1 MMIRETMIR
10 KMMIRKMM
18 IREMM
23 IREMMIRETMIC
35 KMMICKMMIRSRIG
49 KSTLRIKNGTL
60 GIRNRISDS
69 GDNYNMDNMVYYLE
83 IKKEIEELLKL
94 QDKYFAVY
102 QVYIDPIQ
110 RKITPE
116 IRNTIIEQSLTCGRE
131 EADKLLDKLKK
142 QKLPVDIWQLIKEFG
157 IGIKEEEGDIS
168 LNYIYFG
175 AFEESGAITL
185 YIDNIR
191 KGEELI
197 REYKI
202 KELLNINLK
211 EVILAHELF
220 HYIEARNKKLF
231 VNQYRIKLWKLGP
244 YTHTSLLSCTSEI
257 ASMAFAK
264 RLLNLNFCPNVLDVL
279 LLYPHD
285 RNEAKHIYRKIMDS
299 GVMNSEVNAY

>member
-1 MMIRETMIR
+1 MD
-10 KMMIRKMM
+10 
-18 IREMM
+18 
-23 IREMMIRETMIC
+23 
-35 KMMICKMMIRSRIG
+35 
-49 KSTLRIKNGTL
+49 ST
-60 GIRNRISDS
+60 
-69 GDNYNMDNMVYYLE
+69 VYYLE

-94 QDKYFAVY
+94 QDKYFAIY
-102 QVYIDPIQ
+102 QVYTDPIQ
-110 RKITPE
+110 GKITDE
-116 IRNTIIEQSLTCGRE
+116 IRNTIIEQSLICGLE
-131 EADKLLDKLKK
+131 EADKLLGKLKK
-142 QKLPVDIWQLIKEFG
+142 QKLPMDICQLIQEFR
-157 IGIKEEEGDIS
+157 IRIKEEERDNS

-175 AFEESGAITL
+175 AFEEPGTITL
-185 YIDNIR
+185 YTDNIR

-220 HYIEARNKKLF
+220 HYIETRNKKLF

-285 RNEAKHIYRKIMDS
+285 RNEAKHIYKQIMDS
-299 GVMNSEVNAY
+299 RVIDSGVSVNSIS

>member
-1 MMIRETMIR
+1 
-10 KMMIRKMM
+10 
-18 IREMM
+18 
-23 IREMMIRETMIC
+23 MIC
-35 KMMICKMMIRSRIG
+35 KRMICN
-49 KSTLRIKNGTL
+49 RIKNSTL
-60 GIRNRISDS
+60 KIKNNTLDS
-69 GDNYNMDNMVYYLE
+69 GRNVKMDRMVYYLE

-94 QDKYFAVY
+94 QDRYFAMY
-102 QVYIDPIQ
+102 QVYTDPIQ

-116 IRNTIIEQSLTCGRE
+116 IRNNIIEQSLTCGQE
-131 EADKLLDKLKK
+131 EADKILSNLKK
-142 QKLPVDIWQLIKEFG
+142 QEMPFDIYRLIQEYG
-157 IGIKEEEGDIS
+157 ILIREEDRDDS

-175 AFEESGAITL
+175 AFEEPGTITL

-211 EVILAHELF
+211 EVVLAHEIF

-257 ASMAFAK
+257 AGMAFAK
-264 RLLNLNFCPNVLDVL
+264 RLLGLNFCPNVLDVL

-285 RNEAKHIYRKIMDS
+285 RNEAKYIYKQIMD
-299 GVMNSEVNAY
+299 NEVNIN